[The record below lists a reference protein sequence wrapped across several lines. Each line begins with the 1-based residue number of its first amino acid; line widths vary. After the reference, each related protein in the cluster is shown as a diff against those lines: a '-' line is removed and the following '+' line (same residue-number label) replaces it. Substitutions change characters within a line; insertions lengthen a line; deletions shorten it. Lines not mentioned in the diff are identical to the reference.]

1 VAGPGA
7 GASRLQHRKESLES
21 SLVAAVGDWGEGGEV
36 AIWEASQRILGLLLI
51 HEGGAPA
58 YLATPG

>member
-1 VAGPGA
+1 
-7 GASRLQHRKESLES
+7 
-21 SLVAAVGDWGEGGEV
+21 VAAVGDWGEGGEV